1 MHAQH
6 SAMLTFT
13 NRMTP
18 GNTAAVIHKSQRL
31 AVNILHAKQMPAR
44 YLVVTRAGQ
53 EVGHADERFPIPVSG
68 RRQLLAALGA
78 ISLCTQS
85 SMHVS
90 AADAAT
96 ASSTQSDT
104 STSASSAASKLTGL
118 SPQQLAERIR
128 DDFVRKQYYVTGNLS
143 SELFADD
150 CLFTDPTIKVTGW
163 KFYTDAVK
171 TLFDADQSKAD
182 LISLAVLDDGDIEL
196 KWRLEGII
204 KPWPGHPSIKPY
216 TGVTRYV
223 QNSDGL
229 IAKHLETWDTS
240 IIDVFL
246 SVFWKGFGAP
256 PAPPVSG

>member
-1 MHAQH
+1 MQH
-6 SAMLTFT
+6 SAISAKMHGQAAKYRCCCLTSQYIEARHPSRQPRRFLIAKAEHASPSSHT
-13 NRMTP
+13 ADQRCSP
-18 GNTAAVIHKSQRL
+18 AAV
-31 AVNILHAKQMPAR
+31 
-44 YLVVTRAGQ
+44 T
-53 EVGHADERFPIPVSG
+53 G
-68 RRQLLAALGA
+68 RRQLLAALGVA
-78 ISLCTQS
+78 TFFTYSVTGSRS
-85 SMHVS
+85 S
-90 AADAAT
+90 DAAG
-96 ASSTQSDT
+96 
-104 STSASSAASKLTGL
+104 AASTPSGASDINAASPPKLTGL
-118 SPQQLAERIR
+118 SPEELADRIR

-182 LISLAVLDDGDIEL
+182 LISLEVLDGGDLQL
-196 KWRLEGII
+196 KWRLEGVI

-229 IAKHLETWDTS
+229 ISKHLETWDTS

-246 SVFWKGFGAP
+246 SVFWKGFGVP
-256 PAPPVSG
+256 PAPPVAA